1 MLEQSADSPYEKAQF
16 RKIRRE
22 NKQREAA
29 RQKELQTQFE
39 KDHPFEN
46 ALVNVV
52 KGKEERPFG
61 QDAVKIY

>member
-1 MLEQSADSPYEKAQF
+1 MLEQSADVPTRKLNLEKLE
-16 RKIRRE
+16 E

-29 RQKELQTQFE
+29 RQELQTQFE

-52 KGKEERPFG
+52 KPRKRPFG
-61 QDAVKIY
+61 QTQ